1 MPDESYEYPKS
12 IKFAPAS
19 SNSQIR
25 QGEVLCYI
33 GVRDARGEGGGR
45 HRGEGQ

>member
-1 MPDESYEYPKS
+1 MMGSEKP
-12 IKFAPAS
+12 APW
-19 SNSQIR
+19 NERGTGQIR

-45 HRGEGQ
+45 HRGDGQ